1 MLIAFVRLYPAG
13 TPSEVTPPP
22 YRVLA
27 LVVSPVKVSLKR
39 LYHFLAFFFRGSLS
53 TVVGDLSLTSRENQ
67 IGSLYFDVQSDE
79 NFCFKVLEVS
89 KAESLTLNVLDEFVS
104 GF

>member
-1 MLIAFVRLYPAG
+1 MKEAAVWLASFLRLKTWICGKY
-13 TPSEVTPPP
+13 
-22 YRVLA
+22 
-27 LVVSPVKVSLKR
+27 
-39 LYHFLAFFFRGSLS
+39 GSLS